1 MDIIS
6 ITSDLGVNSPS
17 IGIAKARLWSVLPTR
32 RIVDLSHS
40 VEPSDINESHFLL
53 KMLIG
58 HCAPGTLHIVA
69 VDFTDRKSHP
79 EILFAEGFGQY
90 FIGYNTGLFPML
102 LSEEQ
107 SFFKLG
113 EYSDD
118 HSNMI
123 PSIAPV
129 IKDLSDE
136 AFRKSLQP
144 IPKEDLVVKRALKP
158 VLTDGKLTGT
168 VIYVDDHGTLF
179 TNIRMD
185 DLKEIKGHTSI
196 QIILSRHE
204 SIDTLSKH
212 PGEVQP
218 GEVAGYYCDAGT
230 LAISVNQGN
239 ASKLLGIKKG
249 NHIIVEPSNQDLF
262 V

>member
-1 MDIIS
+1 MM
-6 ITSDLGVNSPS
+6 P
-17 IGIAKARLWSVLPTR
+17 AC

-69 VDFTDRKSHP
+69 VDFSERQSHP

-107 SFFKLG
+107 SFFELG
-113 EYSDD
+113 KYKDE
-118 HSNMI
+118 HANLI

-129 IKDLSDE
+129 IKDLSQE
-136 AFRKSLQP
+136 SFRNSLQP
-144 IPKEDLVVKRALKP
+144 VPKENVVIKRALKP
-158 VLTDGKLTGT
+158 VITDGKLTGT
-168 VIYVDDHGTLF
+168 VIYVDDHGTLY

-185 DLKEIKGHTSI
+185 DLQGIKGNSSI
-196 QIILSRHE
+196 QIVLSRHE
-204 SIDTLSKH
+204 TIDQLSKH
-212 PGEVQP
+212 PGEVPP

-230 LAISVNQGN
+230 LAISVNRGN

-249 NHIIVEPSNQDLF
+249 SNILVEPSNQDLF
-262 V
+262 IRQ